1 MIAEKAQGR
10 VREAAAAWA
19 WLLQR
24 VSAAFLL
31 FFLGA
36 HLWVLHFALGDEKI
50 TFVRV
55 AERLKQPL
63 FQVVDMVL
71 LGVVLYH
78 ALYGA
83 RSIAFDFNIG
93 KAGRRALT
101 WGLFVL
107 GLGGF
112 VYGAITL
119 VTFFRAI

>member
-10 VREAAAAWA
+10 AQEAAAAWA

-36 HLWVLHFALGDEKI
+36 HLWVLHFALGDERI

-55 AERLKQPL
+55 VERLRQPF
-63 FQVVDMVL
+63 FQVLDMVL

-83 RSIAFDFNIG
+83 RSIVFDFNIG
-93 KAGRRALT
+93 KAGRNALT

-112 VYGAITL
+112 VYGTIAL
-119 VTFFRAI
+119 SAFFRAM